1 MAGNGRKLNNDQT
14 KANNQQITRS
24 SFRCLVSLKL
34 HPCDNRFQPDLNIF
48 NSLNS
53 ISMSTPVDT
62 SLAGLKEITAQIVG
76 IISGGWQIPAGN
88 AHMALTSQ
96 VTDLVVCNISYLSFV
111 LSNVWEGS
119 GHPGL
124 WERSPHPRHRV
135 VLLKG
140 VDASSG
146 HVTPGLAQ
154 LAQHQL

>member
-1 MAGNGRKLNNDQT
+1 
-14 KANNQQITRS
+14 
-24 SFRCLVSLKL
+24 LKL

-48 NSLNS
+48 NSLNP

-62 SLAGLKEITAQIVG
+62 SLAGLNEITAQIVG
-76 IISGGWQIPAGN
+76 IISGGQQILAGN

-96 VTDLVVCNISYLSFV
+96 VTDLVVCNISYFSFV

-119 GHPGL
+119 GRPGP
-124 WERSPHPRHRV
+124 WERSPHPQHRI

-140 VDASSG
+140 VDVCSG

-154 LAQHQL
+154 LAQHWL